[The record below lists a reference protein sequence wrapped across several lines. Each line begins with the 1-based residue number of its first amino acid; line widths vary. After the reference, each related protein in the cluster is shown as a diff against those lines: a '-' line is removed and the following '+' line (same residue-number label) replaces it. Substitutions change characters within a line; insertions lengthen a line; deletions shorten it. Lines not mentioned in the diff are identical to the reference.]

1 MRLFSTPFC
10 MCVRYANIWHTYW
23 NLVKSACTP
32 IYLVCS
38 YVVVNNMLCFPI
50 SARFLTNHDLGN
62 CNVYYDARKCTLRRV
77 GICVKRQNS
86 WGQWFIKIKSRRISW
101 DIPYCQQQQKMTN
114 MFLLALMFLIA
125 PSGAHLRIGNYA
137 LWQNMNGAIIRE
149 QKMQKK
155 VTTQRNNHNMR
166 EHSHVPRRPC

>member
-1 MRLFSTPFC
+1 MRLFLTPFC
-10 MCVRYANIWHTYW
+10 ICVRYANIWHSCW
-23 NLVKSACTP
+23 NCIMSACTVHT
-32 IYLVCS
+32 YLPS
-38 YVVVNNMLCFPI
+38 LLIYVVFCLLLMGCPV
-50 SARFLTNHDLGN
+50 SSRFLTNHDLGN

-101 DIPYCQQQQKMTN
+101 DIPYCQQQHKMTN

-155 VTTQRNNHNMR
+155 SYNSTQQ
-166 EHSHVPRRPC
+166 S